1 MWRFCDKADIQIQFR
16 LTDPVTKKS
25 SWENNIANENLGPNI

>member
-25 SWENNIANENLGPNI
+25 SWGNENLGPNI